1 MQGFPSLLTTK
12 CFKPF
17 NSGFRKDEPLLPI
30 STESEGAEVKVL
42 KKIDSIIEA
51 VTTVICT
58 ILFAGIIG
66 IAFVA
71 VIFRYVIN
79 DPIMWS
85 EEVIR
90 FMAIWMILLGS
101 SLTMRLDEHTSI
113 DFVPTFFLKSGKAKA
128 VHMAI
133 TRAICAVALIV
144 FFPYSI
150 ELMEKMGSA
159 LGAATRLPMKYVYL
173 AFPVGVV
180 LTVIG
185 TIKMIPEKCKELIED
200 KGEEDFE

>member
-1 MQGFPSLLTTK
+1 M
-12 CFKPF
+12 
-17 NSGFRKDEPLLPI
+17 
-30 STESEGAEVKVL
+30 KVL
-42 KKIDSIIEA
+42 KKIDSVIEA
-51 VTTVICT
+51 ITTAICT
-58 ILFAGIIG
+58 ILFAGIIIIG
-66 IAFVA
+66 FVA

-79 DPIMWS
+79 NPLMWS
-85 EEVIR
+85 EEVMR

-128 VHMAI
+128 VHLAI

-150 ELMEKMGSA
+150 ELMEKMGTA

-185 TIKMIPEKCKELIED
+185 TIKMIPHKCKELIEAVE
-200 KGEEDFE
+200 EEDYE

>member
-1 MQGFPSLLTTK
+1 M
-12 CFKPF
+12 
-17 NSGFRKDEPLLPI
+17 
-30 STESEGAEVKVL
+30 KVL
-42 KKIDSIIEA
+42 KKIDSVIEA
-51 VTTVICT
+51 ATTVICT
-58 ILFAGIIG
+58 ILFASIIG

-79 DPIMWS
+79 DPLMWS

-113 DFVPTFFLKSGKAKA
+113 DFVPTFFLKSGKSKA
-128 VHMAI
+128 IHLVI
-133 TRAICAVALIV
+133 TRAVCAIALIV

-150 ELMEKMGSA
+150 ELMEKMGTS

-173 AFPVGVV
+173 AFPVGVI

-185 TIKMIPEKCKELIED
+185 TIKMIPEKSKELMEA
-200 KGEEDFE
+200 KEEDFE